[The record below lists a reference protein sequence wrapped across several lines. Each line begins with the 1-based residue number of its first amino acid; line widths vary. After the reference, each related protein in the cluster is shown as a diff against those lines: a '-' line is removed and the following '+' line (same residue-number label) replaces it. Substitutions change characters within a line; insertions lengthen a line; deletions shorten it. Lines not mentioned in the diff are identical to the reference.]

1 MESKRKIS
9 RRRFLVGAAAALGS
23 SALFR
28 QHLPESMPAVSA
40 EDPTLVPRA
49 FLPKVAKKPRFTP
62 PSNPGQVVHIRNAA
76 ATTWTGETDYWNYV
90 DQAVVDSMV
99 EQGLKELTGEATAV
113 DAWRQ
118 LIPDY
123 QAGQKV
129 AIKVNFNNTRY
140 CDSTV
145 VAIDAII
152 EPINA
157 VVKGLVAMG
166 VEPSDICVYDA
177 VRAIPN
183 RFVAGA
189 DYDIRFYDGWW
200 EGVCQDAAGFTAVP
214 ENRVQFYPPVPIS
227 MPEEYVTNALMNATY
242 LISMPIMK
250 GAHSLAGVT
259 LGFKNHFG
267 TISTCSALHDYV
279 NVVYKPE
286 KYRTDYNP
294 LVDLLGSPLIG
305 GKLVLT
311 IGDGIFAARQF
322 TMPPVPW
329 TTFGNQLPHSLF
341 FATDPVAVDCIMH
354 DLLALEPETKVVDG
368 SNNYLRLAALAGLG
382 VYEVGNPWA
391 VPYSSGYS
399 SINYTRIDV

>member
-28 QHLPESMPAVSA
+28 QHLPEFMPTVSA
-40 EDPTLVPRA
+40 EDPILVPRA
-49 FLPKVAKKPRFTP
+49 FLPHVIKQPRFTP

-76 ATTWTGETDYWNYV
+76 ATTWSGETDYWNYV
-90 DQAVVDSMV
+90 DQATVDSMV
-99 EQGLKELTGEATAV
+99 ELGLKELTGEATAV

-214 ENRVQFYPPVPIS
+214 ENRVQFCPPVLIS
-227 MPEEYVTNALMNATY
+227 MPEEYVTDALMTATY

-279 NVVYKPE
+279 DVVHKPQ
-286 KYRTDYNP
+286 KYRTDYSP

-322 TMPPVPW
+322 SMSPVPW
-329 TTFGNQLPHSLF
+329 TTFDNQLPHSLF
-341 FATDPVAVDCIMH
+341 FATDPVAVDCVMH
-354 DLLALEPETKVVDG
+354 DLLALEPETNVVDG

-382 VYEVGNPWA
+382 VYEVGKPWA

-399 SINYTRIDV
+399 SIDYTRIDV